1 METFSL
7 DGHPYIELC
16 DLLKIQGWCHSGAA
30 AKTAIYGQQVK
41 VNGAMET
48 RKRCKI
54 VTGQQVEFLGQVVK
68 VVE

>member
-7 DGHPYIELC
+7 DGHPYIALC

-41 VNGAMET
+41 VDGTMEP
-48 RKRCKI
+48 
-54 VTGQQVEFLGQVVK
+54 VSGVK
-68 VVE
+68 SSLTSRSSF